1 MAGTV
6 PHPRIPGIGP
16 VRPRQGEPRD
26 LPRTQ
31 PVAGRSGEEQGV
43 HVVYR
48 EFESS
53 ADALGADTDAI
64 DPEATV
70 ETVTGALERWG
81 WSDDEAE
88 S

>member
-6 PHPRIPGIGP
+6 PHPRVP
-16 VRPRQGEPRD
+16 
-26 LPRTQ
+26 
-31 PVAGRSGEEQGV
+31 GRSGSSASSRASRPASSATGREPIEQQWT

-70 ETVTGALERWG
+70 ETVRGALEAWG
-81 WSDDEAE
+81 WIDDEDA